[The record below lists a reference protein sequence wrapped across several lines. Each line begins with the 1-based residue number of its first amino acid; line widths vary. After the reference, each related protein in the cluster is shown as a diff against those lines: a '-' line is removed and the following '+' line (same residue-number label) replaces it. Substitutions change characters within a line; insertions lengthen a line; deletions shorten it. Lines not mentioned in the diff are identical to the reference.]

1 MRNTKQIRLPIY
13 GPYHADHLYQG
24 FDFENLIRDFSATLL
39 ENHKPMIPISST
51 SNKEAFKV
59 QSLKELFREITND
72 MLLHTLRWDFVL
84 ESVVSAIKGQQNTS
98 CTVVRF
104 GPSTAGHS
112 LVSALSQEKDLDV
125 SLDDQYIPTSDVPDA
140 ESASANPAQSKIAIV
155 GLSGRFPDAADHE
168 AFWTLLERGLDLHRE
183 IPKDRFDVA
192 SHVDTDGKRTNT
204 SHTPYGCFIEEPGL
218 FDPKFFNIS
227 PREAAQ
233 TDPMQRLALVTAYE
247 ALEMSG
253 YVENRTP
260 STQLDRVGTFYGQTC
275 DDWREIQAAQKVDS
289 RFAHIS
295 YTLGWSSEQVAT
307 VLRWHDSVQ
316 FQPYIPEILLLPR
329 QIWISSATSVL
340 RET

>member
-1 MRNTKQIRLPIY
+1 MQTEVLKDKKQVHISIY
-13 GPYHADHLYQG
+13 GPYHASHLYQDYKG
-24 FDFENLIRDFSATLL
+24 ESLFHGVPDDLL
-39 ENHKPMIPISST
+39 GSHKPVVPISST
-51 SNKEAFKV
+51 GNREVFSAENLRDLLPKV
-59 QSLKELFREITND
+59 AND
-72 MLLHTLRWDFVL
+72 ILVNPLHWEYVL
-84 ESVVSAIKGQQNTS
+84 ESVVSAVKHPDSARCRVI
-98 CTVVRF
+98 RF

-112 LVSALSQEKDLDV
+112 LVSALRQEKGLEIE
-125 SLDDQYIPTSDVPDA
+125 LDDRFLDNSDVPST
-140 ESASANPAQSKIAIV
+140 EQNSANLAFSKIAIC

-168 AFWTLLERGLDLHRE
+168 AFWSLLERGLDLHRE

-192 SHVDTDGKRTNT
+192 THVDANGKRINT

-218 FDPKFFNIS
+218 FDPRFFNIS

-289 RFAHIS
+289 RLSYKISLSSFAHHAFP
-295 YTLGWSSEQVAT
+295 TRKVAN
-307 VLRWHDSVQ
+307 
-316 FQPYIPEILLLPR
+316 PEAILLPK
-329 QIWISSATSVL
+329 
-340 RET
+340 RETVTFERIR

>member
-1 MRNTKQIRLPIY
+1 MEIDGVRDSKQIRLPIY

-24 FDFENLIRDFSATLL
+24 YEFEILIEDISATLL
-39 ENHKPMIPISST
+39 EIHKPLIQISST
-51 SNKEAFKV
+51 SDKKAFGV
-59 QSLKELFREITND
+59 QSLKELFQEITND
-72 MLLHTLRWDFVL
+72 ILLHTLRWDLVL
-84 ESVVSAIKGQQNTS
+84 ESVVSAVKGQQNTS

-125 SLDDQYIPTSDVPDA
+125 NLNDQYLPTSDVPDI
-140 ESASANPAQSKIAIV
+140 ENKSANLAHSKIAIV

-192 SHVDTDGKRTNT
+192 SHVDADGKRTNT

-289 RFAHIS
+289 KFAH
-295 YTLGWSSEQVAT
+295 TLVHPRFSKQGAMGCRSARQCPVQASHAGNLAT
-307 VLRWHDSVQ
+307 
-316 FQPYIPEILLLPR
+316 I
-329 QIWISSATSVL
+329 TSDMNPFS
-340 RET
+340 